1 MYSSVKIKKVCIGGQ
16 ISAVAI
22 WGQGRGQISKA
33 AKIKVTTVFWDI
45 GNNIHY
51 VSQEYAM

>member
-1 MYSSVKIKKVCIGGQ
+1 MDRFRQWPYG
-16 ISAVAI
+16 A
-22 WGQGRGQISKA
+22 QGRGQISKA

-51 VSQEYAM
+51 VSQEHAM